1 MKEATAELH
10 AALKEMSREE
20 KQRQPPPYL
29 IAAEAMVF
37 SARDLAKEHWDEN
50 NEDRQRLSQFA
61 EKLEKTDPE
70 EQMNFLTETFRYSR
84 VRNTW
89 NKSKCMLEIGLAPL
103 ASDESKKYWVSLR
116 KLCITKLEG
125 QEKLGVA
132 PKSAVERRIETL
144 LKQLRVWT

>member
-1 MKEATAELH
+1 MKEATAELQI
-10 AALKEMSREE
+10 ALKGMSREE

-37 SARDLAKEHWDEN
+37 SARDLAKEHWQEGN
-50 NEDRQRLSQFA
+50 VDRQHLLEYA
-61 EKLEKTDPE
+61 EALEKTDPE
-70 EQMNFLTETFRYSR
+70 EQTNFLTATFRYTR

-103 ASDESKKYWVSLR
+103 ASEASKKYWVSLR

-144 LKQLRVWT
+144 FKQLKVWT